1 MRTSSILA
9 AITGNIIEWYDFTL
23 YIFLAP
29 VIAHNFFP
37 AQNQV
42 NAMLST
48 FMIFAVGFFIRPLGA
63 VVFGH
68 LGDKLGRTVTLKISI
83 LLISLPTIAIAC
95 LPNYQHWGIYAG
107 LCLVICRLLQG
118 LSIGGEFAG
127 SMIYLSEMAAANK
140 RALASCMTNNGSN
153 FGILCA
159 TLTAAFFTS
168 VMSESSFYDYGWR
181 FPFLLGGVLGLIGLW
196 LRNDIAESP
205 VFTSL
210 QAKAKLHSVPL
221 LTIFRH
227 YKKEVL
233 HIFMLL
239 IFAACGSYVL
249 MDFMSTYL
257 HQYYHYTL
265 AAALKIATVYD
276 VMTFG
281 LVITAAKLSDHFGR
295 RPMLL
300 ISAVGYV
307 ICSIPCFY
315 LLQHDG
321 SWLWLLPLV
330 IFYCIEEATVP
341 VTMAEM
347 FPAAARYTGISVGY
361 NFAMAL
367 IGGTSPLIN
376 TWLVAR
382 FNSPLVIGCYLAIGA
397 AISLYVVLQQVPREF
412 GYACDLAA

>member
-9 AITGNIIEWYDFTL
+9 AITGNVIEWYDFTL
-23 YIFLAP
+23 YLFLAP

-63 VVFGH
+63 VIFGH
-68 LGDKLGRTVTLKISI
+68 LGDRLGRTVTLKISI
-83 LLISLPTIAIAC
+83 LLISLPTIAIAL

-127 SMIYLSEMAAANK
+127 SMIYLSEMAPPNR

-159 TLTAAFFTS
+159 TLTAALFTS
-168 VMSESSFYDYGWR
+168 LMSESAFYDYGWR
-181 FPFLLGGVLGLIGLW
+181 FPFLLGGILGLIGLW
-196 LRNDIAESP
+196 LRSDIAESP
-205 VFTSL
+205 VFASL
-210 QAKAKLHSVPL
+210 QDKAKLHSVPL
-221 LTIFRH
+221 LVIFRH

-257 HQYYHYTL
+257 HQYFHYTL
-265 AAALKIATVYD
+265 AAALKIATVYN

-281 LVITAAKLSDHFGR
+281 LVMVAAKLSDYVGR
-295 RPMLL
+295 KPMLL
-300 ISAVGYV
+300 IAALGYV
-307 ICSIPCFY
+307 LCSIPCFY
-315 LLQHDG
+315 MLQHDG
-321 SWLWLLPLV
+321 SWWWLLPLV

-367 IGGTSPLIN
+367 VGGTSPLIN
-376 TWLVAR
+376 TWLVAKM
-382 FNSPLVIGCYLAIGA
+382 NSPLVIGCYLALGA
-397 AISLYVVLQQVPREF
+397 AISLYVILREVPDEF
-412 GYACDLAA
+412 GYECDLAL